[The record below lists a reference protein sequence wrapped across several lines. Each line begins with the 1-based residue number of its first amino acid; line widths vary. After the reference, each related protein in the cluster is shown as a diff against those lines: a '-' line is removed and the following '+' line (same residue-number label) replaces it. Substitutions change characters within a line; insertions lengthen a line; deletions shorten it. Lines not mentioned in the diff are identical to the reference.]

1 MATFLQRISPAWMGY
16 GKATAPAS
24 VENRNVSIATC
35 TPTDIWGQPSD
46 WSSYGGSVNM
56 QSALSVP
63 AIWDAVKKVSETLAT
78 LPKGLYEKTDTG
90 SRRAEAPALNKIEYL
105 ITTEP
110 SPNVT
115 AADYWTAMYARACFG
130 DAFSKIHRSGTGRPT
145 RFELMTGDVYVGQKD
160 DGQLFYV
167 WNWSRGQ
174 TSGSEV
180 LMAQEV
186 LHIRGFNLDAKRGL
200 NVSSVHRDSIG
211 FAIGANKYGN
221 NFFHNNAAV
230 DKVLLYRGTLTPPQR
245 VQLETKINAVSGV
258 HKTGSTLVLDAEMD
272 LKRIGLSPEESMLNE
287 SRTFQV
293 NETGGRIF
301 GVPIH
306 LLQNMDRATFNNIE
320 TMNTTFVTLTLRPWA
335 IKAEQEM
342 LIKLLTRDEK
352 ESGRYFFRHNF
363 EGLLRGDTASRAAFY
378 ASGIL
383 NGWITRDE
391 VREKENLNTL
401 PGLDRPLVPA
411 NMNILGEDGEIQT
424 TAQQTQNTPT
434 PGQPGSGGKKQ
445 PDGTSQGIPAAG
457 A

>member
-16 GKATAPAS
+16 GNATAPAS
-24 VENRNVSIATC
+24 VENRNVSLATC

-46 WSSYGGSVNM
+46 WMGGGQMVSM
-56 QSALSVP
+56 QGALSVP
-63 AIWDAVKKVSETLAT
+63 AVWDAVKKVSETLAS
-78 LPKGLYEKTDTG
+78 LPLDLFRKSDSG
-90 SRRAEAPALNKIEYL
+90 SEPAISHPVRY
-105 ITTEP
+105 IVRTEP
-110 SPNVT
+110 SPNIT
-115 AADYWTAMYARACFG
+115 SYEFRRALFARACFG
-130 DAFSKIHRSGTGRPT
+130 NAFARIHRNGIGRPVKL
-145 RFELMTGDVYVGQKD
+145 ELITGNVYVGQKD
-160 DGQLFYV
+160 DGGLFYV
-167 WNWSRGQ
+167 VTWNRGNSHGQ
-174 TSGSEV
+174 EV
-180 LMAQEV
+180 LLPQEM
-186 LHIRGFNLDAKRGL
+186 LHIRGFNLDAVQGMD
-200 NVSSVHRDSIG
+200 VTAVHRASLG
-211 FAIGANKYGN
+211 FAKAANEYGN
-221 NFFHNNAAV
+221 NFFSNNASV
-230 DKVLLYRGTLTPPQR
+230 DKVLTYPGTLTK
-245 VQLETKINAVSGV
+245 VQDAQLQSKIGNVSGV
-258 HKTGSTLVLDAEMD
+258 RKSGSTLVLDAGMD
-272 LKRIGLSPEESMLNE
+272 LKKIGLSPEEAMLNE

-301 GVPIH
+301 GVPVH
-306 LLQNMDRATFNNIE
+306 LLSNMDRATFNNIE
-320 TMNTTFVTLTLRPWA
+320 LMTTLFVTLCLRPWA
-335 IKAEQEM
+335 VQSEQEM
-342 LIKLLTRDEK
+342 MIKLLTRDEK
-352 ESGRYFFRHNF
+352 ESDQYFFRHNF